1 MPKSNLNL
9 IILLASGLGLGWS
22 PFASGTVGSVPGVL
36 IVLALSPLSLQW
48 QIGIAIALVFLAIP
62 ICEIGENYF
71 DRKDDGRIVADEYLT
86 FPLCTLGLPWML
98 HPWLLLVAFLTN
110 RVLDI
115 IKPPP
120 ARQAQNL
127 HGGLGIVIDDVIS
140 SLYALLLNHG
150 IWWAMQRMINSAME
164 NPLG

>member
-1 MPKSNLNL
+1 MPKSNLNP
-9 IILLASGLGLGWS
+9 IILLANGFGLGWS
-22 PFASGTVGSVPGVL
+22 PFASGTVGTIPGL
-36 IVLALSPLSLQW
+36 IIVAAMVPLSLNW
-48 QIGIAIALVFLAIP
+48 QIAIATGLALLAIP
-62 ICEIGENYF
+62 ICEIGENHF

-86 FPLCTLGLPWML
+86 FPICTLGLPWIS

-110 RVLDI
+110 RVMDI

-140 SLYALLLNHG
+140 SFYALLLNHA
-150 IWWAMQRMINSAME
+150 IWWGARYAME
-164 NPLG
+164 IGSNG